1 MNNRVKNFIL
11 AIGCLLVF
19 LTGMVQGE
27 SVVSKEFS
35 KKFYSESTECSHD
48 KKIIGKHKE
57 SIIKLL
63 EYGKFDEVKKNVLD
77 HLDSK
82 ISFMEKEIEKYK
94 GENDNEKVERLEG
107 RISKI
112 KEVREKINSAK
123 FKDEIKNILDSEF
136 KHRGKCKNKCK
147 DKKDQKEQ

>member
-1 MNNRVKNFIL
+1 M
-11 AIGCLLVF
+11 
-19 LTGMVQGE
+19 
-27 SVVSKEFS
+27 
-35 KKFYSESTECSHD
+35 YSESTECSHD

-107 RISKI
+107 
-112 KEVREKINSAK
+112 
-123 FKDEIKNILDSEF
+123 EF
-136 KHRGKCKNKCK
+136 LKLRK
-147 DKKDQKEQ
+147 

>member
-35 KKFYSESTECSHD
+35 KKLYSESTECSHD

-82 ISFMEKEIEKYK
+82 ISFMEKEI
-94 GENDNEKVERLEG
+94 
-107 RISKI
+107 
-112 KEVREKINSAK
+112 
-123 FKDEIKNILDSEF
+123 
-136 KHRGKCKNKCK
+136 
-147 DKKDQKEQ
+147 